1 MKLRHSPLRCG
12 SLVGGSANPQGS
24 ITKHRDAARKGVK
37 IGGSD
42 QCGERIRNG
51 DLRYLRLIPPAV
63 YCSAETSNPENSP
76 KSFVEVIDQDVW
88 QPTSLFA
95 E

>member
-1 MKLRHSPLRCG
+1 MPAG
-12 SLVGGSANPQGS
+12 WAVAS
-24 ITKHRDAARKGVK
+24 IVRREYACCEAFQIRRRAARG
-37 IGGSD
+37 
-42 QCGERIRNG
+42 C
-51 DLRYLRLIPPAV
+51 RLCAASGPISPAV
-63 YCSAETSNPENSP
+63 YCSAETSNSENSP